1 METTQATQ
9 KRVRYQ
15 FEIFCMKVIDG
26 ERCDYLRKL
35 MKKMGW
41 EGTPL
46 YFVVWRRSHMALRC
60 RLPRTSACGTTV

>member
-41 EGTPL
+41 ESSVFQICQKL
-46 YFVVWRRSHMALRC
+46 C
-60 RLPRTSACGTTV
+60 